1 MQLDRLLGLAE
12 DDAMASALQAAVE
25 ARHACMASLVQTVP
39 VSATMEGGHTRDV
52 VVHIFH
58 LAGCTKTNRAYAW
71 SSREAADEPVVSLDI
86 GPIKSPVDAVG
97 AAIADEYRLARL
109 ATRA

>member
-1 MQLDRLLGLAE
+1 MQLDRLFGLSE
-12 DDAMASALQAAVE
+12 DHEIANSLQAAVE
-25 ARHACMASLVQTVP
+25 RRHACMASLIQTVP
-39 VSATMEGGHTRDV
+39 VSAFVEGGHTRDI

-71 SSREAADEPVVSLDI
+71 SSLGAIDEAFVSLDI

-109 ATRA
+109 AARA